1 MTSWGYTLSSEEFD
15 TAALVEQA
23 VAAEEAGFSF
33 SSVSDHFHPWTE
45 RQGHSPFVW
54 TTVGAVLARTAGLR
68 LGTGVTCPLI
78 RVHPAIIAHAAAS
91 SAALGGDRFFLGIGT
106 GEALNE
112 HVTGERWPP
121 IDQRRDMLA
130 EAVSVIRELWTG
142 ETVDHHGRYY
152 TVENARLFTVPEQA
166 PEIIAAAGGTEA
178 ARFAAEHADGLWV
191 TSPDADVIDAYREAG
206 GSGPVYGQV
215 TLCWG
220 DDEEAARQLALEIWP
235 NAGLPGQLSQDLPTF
250 THFEQAAQLVRPEE
264 HATRVPAGP
273 DPDPV
278 VELTAQYVDAGVD
291 HVHFHQIGPDQAGF
305 MAFWTNDLRDALAA
319 RLGDAANSQAA
330 AVRRL
335 SPR

>member
-1 MTSWGYTLSSEEFD
+1 M
-15 TAALVEQA
+15 
-23 VAAEEAGFSF
+23 
-33 SSVSDHFHPWTE
+33 
-45 RQGHSPFVW
+45 
-54 TTVGAVLARTAGLR
+54 
-68 LGTGVTCPLI
+68 
-78 RVHPAIIAHAAAS
+78 
-91 SAALGGDRFFLGIGT
+91 
-106 GEALNE
+106 
-112 HVTGERWPP
+112 
-121 IDQRRDMLA
+121 
-130 EAVSVIRELWTG
+130 
-142 ETVDHHGRYY
+142 
-152 TVENARLFTVPEQA
+152 
-166 PEIIAAAGGTEA
+166 A
-178 ARFAAEHADGLWV
+178 ARFAAEHADGIWV
-191 TSPDADVIDAYREAG
+191 TSPDTDVIDAYREAG

-278 VELTAQYVDAGVD
+278 VELTAKYVDAGVD